1 MLSKSLFATVISGAL
16 ALSASSSEEALSSAP
31 DWYLNH
37 KQNGSCFV
45 VSGVGDSKKEAE
57 AMSAIKF
64 FGTAAMYISGDVSNI
79 KLSSRSD
86 VLEDTQYLKIL
97 RKSAFT
103 DKIED
108 GREIKRET
116 VKSGDKFISYVKF
129 ELVPGDCSSH

>member
-1 MLSKSLFATVISGAL
+1 
-16 ALSASSSEEALSSAP
+16 
-31 DWYLNH
+31 
-37 KQNGSCFV
+37 
-45 VSGVGDSKKEAE
+45 
-57 AMSAIKF
+57 MSAIKF
-64 FGTAAMYISGDVSNI
+64 FGNAAMYISGDVSNI